1 MSRNGISWKSSPIG
15 GLVLV
20 LLAVLALAACGEGG
34 TGGGD
39 ATSAATQAEETTTAA
54 DTTDETTTEEEPE
67 EEPITAAEERWA
79 KQVTRYIR
87 RADRVIF
94 TGGVVTEASVRS
106 EIAVLEECRPT
117 LRRAGDPGRFAP
129 AERRVRRA
137 CDRFERAA
145 GALHRVLDAG
155 GPTAVVGTPE
165 EKIISA
171 GMDVS
176 TEAEGNGYNTLTRA
190 RDQIA
195 AIRARLP
202 K

>member
-1 MSRNGISWKSSPIG
+1 MSRNGISWRSSSIG

-39 ATSAATQAEETTTAA
+39 VTSAATQAEETTTAA
-54 DTTDETTTEEEPE
+54 DTTDEATTEEEP
-67 EEPITAAEERWA
+67 EPITAAEERWA

-94 TGGVVTEASVRS
+94 TGGVVTETRVRS

-195 AIRARLP
+195 AIRAKLP

>member
-1 MSRNGISWKSSPIG
+1 MSRNGISWRSSSIG

-20 LLAVLALAACGEGG
+20 LLAVLVLAACGEGG

-39 ATSAATQAEETTTAA
+39 VTSAATQAEETTTAA

-67 EEPITAAEERWA
+67 PITAAEEGWA

-94 TGGVVTEASVRS
+94 TGGVVTEASIRS

-171 GMDVS
+171 GMEVA